1 MFILFLPILIASL
14 TTLVA
19 IILLRPFAL
28 SINLVDKPSNRKF
41 HTGSVPLTG
50 GIAMFFGVVIS
61 ILVVP
66 HDLNQI
72 NYFLLSSLILIVIGV
87 LDDHKDIPIS
97 LRFLFQALVGVI
109 IVSVGGINITSFG
122 SLFGN
127 GEILLNEW
135 SYFISVF
142 AIIAGINAV
151 NMADGIHGLAGGNSL
166 ITFSAILYLSV
177 GTISYQDLWITLL
190 FCSVL
195 PVFLIHNLC
204 LGLPE
209 SKRIFMGDAGSM
221 FVGMSIVWILIDF
234 SQGELKVF
242 DPVIALWLFAI
253 PLFDMVS
260 VFIRRI
266 ASGISPFKADVSHM
280 HHLLIHSGMKESNVL
295 LTILVFSLIMSVI
308 GILGVQYEVT
318 EWVMFSGFLTIFFIY
333 MFAGKVLMRNIK
345 YKVKPMGD

>member
-41 HTGSVPLTG
+41 HTGSIPLIG

-109 IVSVGGINITSFG
+109 IVSVGGINIMSFG

-135 SYFISVF
+135 SYFISVL
-142 AIIAGINAV
+142 AIIVGINAV

-166 ITFSAILYLSV
+166 ITFFAILYLSV
-177 GTISYQDLWITLL
+177 GRISYQDLWITLL

-234 SQGELKVF
+234 SQGEPKVF
-242 DPVIALWLFAI
+242 DPVIALWLFAV
-253 PLFDMVS
+253 PLLDLFA
-260 VFIRRI
+260 VFIHRL
-266 ASGISPFKADVSHM
+266 ASGNSPFKADAFHM
-280 HHLLIHSGMKESNVL
+280 HHLLLHLGMKQNKAL
-295 LTILVFSLIMSVI
+295 LTILSFSLLMAVI
-308 GILGVQYEVT
+308 GVLGNLYEVV
-318 EWVMFSGFLTIFFIY
+318 EWVMFSGFITIFVIY
-333 MFAGKVLMRNIK
+333 MFAYQVLMRHIK
-345 YKVKPMGD
+345 YKVKQID

>member
-19 IILLRPFAL
+19 IILLRPFAI

-41 HTGSVPLTG
+41 HTGSIPLTG

-87 LDDHKDIPIS
+87 LDDHKDISIS
-97 LRFLFQALVGVI
+97 LRFFFQALVGVI

-127 GEILLNEW
+127 SEILLNEW
-135 SYFISVF
+135 SYFISVL

-166 ITFSAILYLSV
+166 ITFFAILYLSV
-177 GTISYQDLWITLL
+177 GRISYQDLWITLL

-221 FVGMSIVWILIDF
+221 FVGMSIAWLLIDF

-242 DPVIALWLFAI
+242 DPVIALWLFAV
-253 PLFDMVS
+253 PLYDMIS
-260 VFIRRI
+260 VFIHRM
-266 ASGISPFKADVSHM
+266 ASGNSPFKADVFHM
-280 HHLLIHSGMKESNVL
+280 HHLLLHLGMKQNNVL
-295 LTILVFSLIMSVI
+295 LLILSFSLLMAVI
-308 GILGVQYEVT
+308 GVLGNLYEVV
-318 EWVMFSGFLTIFFIY
+318 EWVMFSGFLIIFVIY
-333 MFAGKVLMRNIK
+333 MFTYKVLMRIIK
-345 YKVKPMGD
+345 YKVKQID

>member
-1 MFILFLPILIASL
+1 MFFAIVITILVFPDDHQLDHFILA
-14 TTLVA
+14 
-19 IILLRPFAL
+19 
-28 SINLVDKPSNRKF
+28 
-41 HTGSVPLTG
+41 
-50 GIAMFFGVVIS
+50 
-61 ILVVP
+61 
-66 HDLNQI
+66 
-72 NYFLLSSLILIVIGV
+72 SLILVVIGV
-87 LDDHKDIPIS
+87 LDDHNNIS
-97 LRFLFQALVGVI
+97 VSIRLFFQALVSLIV
-109 IVSVGGINITSFG
+109 VSVADIHITTFG

-127 GEILLNEW
+127 SEIFLNEW
-135 SYFISVF
+135 SYFISVI

-166 ITFSAILYLSV
+166 ITFLAILFISIGNLSQQNLL
-177 GTISYQDLWITLL
+177 ILIL

-204 LGLPE
+204 LGVSE

-221 FVGMSIVWILIDF
+221 LIGMSIVWLLIDL

-242 DPVIALWLFAI
+242 NPVIALWLFAT
-253 PLFDMVS
+253 PLFDMIS

-266 ASGISPFKADVSHM
+266 ASGISPFKADVFHM

-318 EWVMFSGFLTIFFIY
+318 EWVMFSGFLIIFFIY